1 MKKFNK
7 SILLALAIML
17 VFVVSFWNQ
26 PAKAEGV
33 CGFTQ
38 SSWQL
43 NIRIQLS
50 PEAWAA
56 ARGLLEGY
64 GVPEIL
70 YYPLNPLSANVSIF
84 EYYTVRD
91 EAGDMTG
98 NGQGLAVQLAL
109 TVVDFRS
116 PIGPWGSPLS
126 SLFLK
131 GFNTSVA
138 GIQRSIGEGWVDP
151 GGMTAEQLKSDIV
164 RTHRTQRYEEFVHA
178 GEVLKQ
184 IDRVEYNLKCEG
196 PAGEVKF
203 QTSYLKRND
212 PTFFAC
218 GDCKSEMCYIIGVCF
233 IDDMAV
239 SPRLYDFYMRATTY
253 TIAEEDCINFNLKFN
268 LEDQTLAKIFEDKNN
283 TIIGFEEQ
291 FRDARFA
298 LHPLTP

>member
-1 MKKFNK
+1 MKKYNK
-7 SILLALAIML
+7 LAPVVVVLMIVLALTLGSQRAG
-17 VFVVSFWNQ
+17 
-26 PAKAEGV
+26 AKD
-33 CGFTQ
+33 CGFTA

-43 NIRIQLS
+43 GIRIQLS
-50 PEAWAA
+50 PDAWDA
-56 ARGLLEGY
+56 ARGLLEDY

-70 YYPLNPLSANVSIF
+70 AYELNPLSANVTIR
-84 EYYTVRD
+84 ENYTVRDD

-98 NGQGLAVQLAL
+98 NGQLLAVQLGL
-109 TVVDFRS
+109 TVVDSRS
-116 PIGPWGSPLS
+116 PIGPWHFPLS

-138 GIQRSIGEGWVDP
+138 GIQRSINEGWIDP

-178 GEVLKQ
+178 GEVLTQ

-218 GDCKSEMCYIIGVCF
+218 GDCNSELCYTIGSCF
-233 IDDMAV
+233 IDDTV
-239 SPRLYDFYMRATTY
+239 VTPRLYDFHMRATTY
-253 TIAEEDCINFNLKFN
+253 TIAEEDCINFNLKFK
-268 LEDQTLAKIFEDKNN
+268 LEDETLAKIFEDKNN

-291 FRDARFA
+291 FRDGRLA
-298 LHPLTP
+298 LH